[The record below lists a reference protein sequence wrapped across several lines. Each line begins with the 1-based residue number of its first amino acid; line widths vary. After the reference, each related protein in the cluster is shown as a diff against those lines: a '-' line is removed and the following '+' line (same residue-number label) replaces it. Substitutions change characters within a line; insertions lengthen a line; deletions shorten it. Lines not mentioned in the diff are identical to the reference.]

1 MTECQMFTARP
12 HSTAHSTLSGN
23 DRFGRLRF
31 DAEQLK
37 RSAERSSV
45 DRQLVAFDQL
55 LHWHRAKLPS
65 VGGLTGRD
73 FLVVVNRAGA
83 GLQQMQVAVR
93 RVLIERDEHVDLVTH
108 VAHWRIARANRQECM
123 SATDDRLIGVVG
135 IQMEPAPR
143 EDPGEN
149 VPRRGDT
156 LAVLAAN
163 ADCEIYFSKFGHL
176 FIEGGLCWTERA
188 YASPS
193 TAKFAHVNSSRIVR
207 AKSGSVHRTR
217 CPVATATSRRLEPCR
232 LRGSG
237 KTI

>member
-135 IQMEPAPR
+135 IEVQPAPR

-149 VPRRGDT
+149 VSRGGDA
-156 LAVLAAN
+156 LAVFAAN
-163 ADCEIYFSKFGHL
+163 ADREIYIGKCCHLVIEYCSLVSGAGLSKL
-176 FIEGGLCWTERA
+176 KRRQILS
-188 YASPS
+188 ASIRPGS
-193 TAKFAHVNSSRIVR
+193 CAPKADGSPHALPGRHGD
-207 AKSGSVHRTR
+207 KSQARS
-217 CPVATATSRRLEPCR
+217 L
-232 LRGSG
+232 
-237 KTI
+237 